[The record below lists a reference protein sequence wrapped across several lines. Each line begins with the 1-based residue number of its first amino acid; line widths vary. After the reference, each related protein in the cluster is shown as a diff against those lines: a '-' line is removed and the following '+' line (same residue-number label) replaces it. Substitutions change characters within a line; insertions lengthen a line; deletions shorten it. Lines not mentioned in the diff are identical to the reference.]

1 MCGGLLIPLQ
11 KYRCLNSSLLLILE
25 LMIGLLVLTLSAC
38 AFASPTATTPPP
50 TATKRVPSPTPTVAT
65 PPLPTPIPQQ
75 LVLCSVEPQAVNP
88 FIPSQAGEDLLAL
101 FYELPAERVGYQW
114 QARLL
119 TQVPSL
125 ENGQVLTRTASVPS
139 GARYADAAGTVH
151 IHQGTEALRL
161 SQMVVTFTLKSDL
174 RWSDGQP
181 LTAADAIFSYHL
193 AQSPEAHGHW
203 RTLVE
208 RTHRFTAVDDQT
220 LRWEGLPGYLSADYP
235 GFCFPPQP
243 AHRWQGKELTEIVRD
258 RTPPATGPFEI
269 IAWETG
275 REVRMQPNPYY
286 VGEAPVLEEVIVRF
300 PQLRAEQ
307 WPELLTSGQC
317 DVLLPDP
324 VQLTD
329 WQTWERLVNERQAMI
344 WADVAPTVLRLDFN
358 IAATEEISTP
368 LSQREVRLGLAH
380 CIDRANLSAALP
392 SEALLPASGF
402 IPPAHPAFD
411 EAGDRIPYNQD
422 KGKRFLEEAG
432 WYDEDGDGIREA
444 HDVPG
449 IRDDT
454 PLSLTLHLA
463 APYIVTA
470 AHLSADL
477 EKCGVGVQPEAT
489 ETQLLYAADPVS
501 PLFGRS
507 FEMALFGWQVELPQV
522 CGSWRSDRIPS
533 AESGWIGENFSGYTD
548 EEYDRACT
556 RALTSIDP
564 ATQAAALQEAQTL
577 LKEELPTLF
586 LTWRPYWFVT
596 STKVQGL
603 RPDAS
608 ASGTIWNIEGVSIQ
622 PQTRD

>member
-1 MCGGLLIPLQ
+1 MIPFQKHRRSDSARLPGLMLGWLV
-11 KYRCLNSSLLLILE
+11 LILA
-25 LMIGLLVLTLSAC
+25 AC
-38 AFASPTATTPPP
+38 ATASSTPTTPPP
-50 TATKRVPSPTPTVAT
+50 TATNTALPPTPTDAT
-65 PPLPTPIPQQ
+65 PPAPTPIPQH
-75 LVLCSVEPQAVNP
+75 LVLCSVEPQSVNP
-88 FIPSQAGEDLLAL
+88 FTPSQAGEDLLAL
-101 FYELPAERVGYQW
+101 FYEPPAERVGYQW
-114 QARLL
+114 YARLL
-119 TQVPSL
+119 TEIPSL
-125 ENGQVLTRTASVPS
+125 ENGQVVTRTTSVPT
-139 GARYADAAGTVH
+139 GARYADVAGMVH
-151 IHQGTEALRL
+151 THQGTEALRL
-161 SQMVVTFTLKSDL
+161 PQMIVTFTLQSDL

-193 AQSPEAHGHW
+193 AQSPEAHGRW

-208 RTHRFTAVDDQT
+208 RTQRFSAVDDQT

-243 AHRWQGKELTEIVRD
+243 AHRWQGLELTEIVRD
-258 RTPPATGPFEI
+258 RTPPGTGPFEI

-275 REVRMQPNPYY
+275 RETRMRPNPYY
-286 VGEAPVLEEVIVRF
+286 VGEAPVLKEVSVRF

-307 WPELLTSGQC
+307 WSELLTSGQC

-358 IAATEEISTP
+358 IAATEGISTP

-402 IPPAHPAFD
+402 IPPAHPAFN
-411 EAGDRIPYNQD
+411 EAGDRIPYNPGAGQ
-422 KGKRFLEEAG
+422 RLLEEAG

-463 APYIVTA
+463 APYIVTV

-477 EKCGVGVQPEAT
+477 ETCGVGVRPEAT

-507 FEMALFGWQVELPQV
+507 FELALFGWKVEVPQV

-533 AESGWIGENFSGYTD
+533 AESGWIGENFSGYTN

-556 RALTSIDP
+556 RALTSVDLE
-564 ATQAAALQEAQTL
+564 TQIAALQEAQIL
-577 LKEELPTLF
+577 LKEVLPTLF
-586 LTWRPYWFVT
+586 LTWRPYWFVA
-596 STKVQGL
+596 SAEVQGL

-608 ASGTIWNIEGVSIQ
+608 ASGTIWNIEEVFIQ
-622 PQTRD
+622 LQTGD

>member
-1 MCGGLLIPLQ
+1 MWVGLWMSFQ
-11 KYRCLNSSLLLILE
+11 KHHRSRHVSGVILGIA
-25 LMIGLLVLTLSAC
+25 IGLLALIFTAC
-38 AFASPTATTPPP
+38 ASDSPPATPPP
-50 TATKRVPSPTPTVAT
+50 TATSTPIPPTPTAAVT
-65 PPLPTPIPQQ
+65 PIPTPIPQQ
-75 LVLCSVEPQAVNP
+75 LVLCSVEPQAASP

-101 FYELPAERVGYQW
+101 FYEPPAERVGYQW
-114 QARLL
+114 HAHLL
-119 TQVPSL
+119 TEIPTL
-125 ENGQVLTRTASVPS
+125 ENGQVLTRTAPVPT
-139 GARYADAAGTVH
+139 GARYADAAGMIHT
-151 IHQGTEALRL
+151 HQGAEALRL
-161 SQMVVTFTLKSDL
+161 PQMIVTFTLKSDL

-181 LTAADAIFSYHL
+181 LTARDAIFSYHL
-193 AQSPEAHGHW
+193 AQSPEAHGRW
-203 RTLVE
+203 RALVE
-208 RTHRFTAVDDQT
+208 RTQRFVAVDDET
-220 LRWEGLPGYLSADYP
+220 LRWEGLPGYLSTDYP

-243 AHRWQGKELTEIVRD
+243 AHRWQGKELTEIMRD

-286 VGEAPVLEEVIVRF
+286 VGAAPTLKEVIVRF

-307 WPELLTSGQC
+307 WAELLTSEQC

-329 WQTWERLVNERQAMI
+329 WQTWERLVNQREAMI

-358 IAATEEISTP
+358 IAPLDEAVTP

-380 CIDRANLSAALP
+380 CIDRAALSAALP

-402 IPPAHPAFD
+402 ILPAHPAFD
-411 EAGDRIPYNQD
+411 EAGDRIPYNPDEGQ
-422 KGKRFLEEAG
+422 RLLEAAG
-432 WYDEDGDGIREA
+432 WYDEDGDGLREA
-444 HDVPG
+444 RDVPG
-449 IRDDT
+449 IRDGT

-477 EKCGVGVQPEAT
+477 EKCGVGVRPQPT

-507 FEMALFGWQVELPQV
+507 FELALFGWQVELPQV

-533 AESGWIGENFSGYTD
+533 AESGWIGENFSGYIN
-548 EEYDRACT
+548 EEYDRACA
-556 RALTSIDP
+556 RALTAVDLTS
-564 ATQAAALQEAQTL
+564 QAAAIQEAQDL
-577 LKEELPTLF
+577 LREELPTLF
-586 LTWRPYWFVT
+586 LTWRPYWFVARPE
-596 STKVQGL
+596 VQGL

-608 ASGTIWNIEGVSIQ
+608 APGTIWNIEEISIQ
-622 PQTRD
+622 PQTGN